1 MPYRQEIPLA
11 RLFVALGG
19 LLILV
24 LTAALVG
31 PYFVDWSS
39 YRENFEREASRIF
52 GRDVEVRGTAS
63 ARILPFPS
71 VTFTDV
77 VVRNASGGEAMTVSS
92 FAMDAELAPF
102 MSGEVLIF
110 DMRIDDADVVIRLD
124 EGGMPDWAVRPSVP
138 VGAEN
143 VTLENVTVTNGRVRI
158 VDGSSGSEHV
168 LSDVQATLSARSLA
182 GPWRAEGMA
191 GVDGIDT
198 AFSVTTGTLGSD
210 GGMRL
215 RLRADPVGVPLTIDM
230 DGNAR
235 IDPEAGLGYQGEFR
249 INASTVLPDPAITPP
264 PPADYR
270 LRGRFALSHDRLAA
284 DEFMLETGP
293 VADPYTAEGNA
304 VLALGAEPRFDIRAQ
319 GVQLRVDEAVGGSAS
334 LEERLGAV
342 SAFFTN
348 LPRPTIPGRIAVDLP
363 AVIAGD
369 TTIRDVQVTAEPD
382 PRGWRIASASAT
394 LPGRTRV
401 EADGL
406 LGTGDQLDFE
416 GNLLLAVRQPSGF
429 AAWLS
434 RDVDEAIR
442 RLPAA
447 GFSAEVRLS
456 EREQV
461 FRNLELA
468 LGSSVFRGEVVNRD
482 GGERPEMQLRLRGDG
497 LEVDGVAAFASLFV
511 TDGGRNRFADRDLDL
526 EIAARDMRIGGL
538 AADSV
543 DAAMQ
548 LRRGDLTV
556 ERLEIDNLAG
566 TSVRAFGT
574 LQGFPVAPTGSLEA
588 TVVSDDLAPLLS
600 AASLAVPQSLVLA
613 ELVERA
619 GLDPDFFRD
628 VDLLVNASGDAPDRS
643 GALTITAQGQ
653 AGGNSLDVSAAF
665 DRLAPDLKTVPLRL
679 SVSTELADAA
689 DFYTLFG
696 QPALPLGSM
705 GQGSAT
711 LLLDGVVAEGANL
724 SVALQGDDL
733 EARVDGSLTLGET
746 VSAVSG
752 LASLRSGDLEPWLL
766 AGGMSL
772 PGFGFGLPVE
782 LSSEVDLA
790 DGLLVVS
797 ALAGQIAEQPV
808 TGDLNIELRNG
819 RPHVTGAL
827 ALDLFDLSL
836 PAEYVL
842 GADSLAPTDDSR
854 WSRVPFA
861 QSAAMPFTGEVSIAA
876 DSVSLAQALP
886 MRDASMTLRMT
897 GDGMGL
903 TAFSA
908 RALGGQLTGTADI
921 RNDLGTAL
929 LTAQMQMQGLDL
941 GETFPDGLG
950 GRSDVSASLTATGKS
965 IAGVVAA
972 LSGSGSATVK
982 GLTVSGLSSD
992 ALARIVERADI
1003 AGRDAGEELLAGL
1016 VESEVRTGSL
1026 RVADAE
1032 FAFSVA
1038 GGSVRAAPVALD
1050 AAGTQLTVQPG
1061 LDLNAREAT
1070 VTGSLVYAPGPF
1082 EQVGSQPEV
1091 AIAVVGPLDAPTLS
1105 VDATPMVQFLTQR
1118 ALELEQ
1124 QRVEAMQASLLEQQ
1138 RLRREVRYFA
1148 ALADERVREESLRQQ
1163 TVPSIED
1170 AAPLPAPPQSS
1181 LPPSVSPEEMRER
1194 AARAAQ
1200 IQAEQG
1206 RLRAEEVVP
1215 PPVASSEERL
1225 TPSDETFFLDIQR
1238 FLQSDAPSLGD
1249 DFDTGD

>member
-39 YRENFEREASRIF
+39 YRESFEREASRIF

-77 VVRNASGGEAMTVSS
+77 VVRNASGEEAMTVSS

-102 MSGEVLIF
+102 LSGEVLIF

-143 VTLENVTVTNGRVRI
+143 VTLENVTVSNGRVRI
-158 VDGSSGSEHV
+158 VDGGSGREHV

-182 GPWRAEGMA
+182 GPWRADGMA
-191 GVDGIDT
+191 GVDGVET
-198 AFSVTTGTLGSD
+198 AFSVTTGTLGGD

-215 RLRADPVGVPLTIDM
+215 RLRADPVGVPVTIDM

-235 IDPEAGLGYQGEFR
+235 IDPDDGLGYEGEFR
-249 INASTVLPDPAITPP
+249 INASAAQPDPSLTPP

-270 LRGRFALSHDRLAA
+270 LRGQFELGHSRLAA

-293 VADPYTAEGNA
+293 VADPYTAEGTA
-304 VLALGAEPRFDIRAQ
+304 VLTLGAEPRFDISAQ

-334 LEERLGAV
+334 LDERLNAI
-342 SAFFTN
+342 SAFFAN

-369 TTIRDVQVTAEPD
+369 TTIRDVEVTAEPD

-394 LPGRTRV
+394 LPGRTRI

-406 LGTGDQLDFE
+406 LGIGEQLDFD

-434 RDVDEAIR
+434 RDVDDAIR

-456 EREQV
+456 ESEQA

-468 LGSSVFRGEVVNRD
+468 LGSSVFRGEVVNRENR
-482 GGERPEMQLRLRGDG
+482 ERPEVQLRLRGDG
-497 LEVDGVAAFASLFV
+497 LDVDGVAAFASLFV

-548 LRRGDLTV
+548 LRRGELTI
-556 ERLEIDNLAG
+556 EHLEVDNLAG
-566 TSVRAFGT
+566 TAIRAFGT
-574 LQGFPVAPTGSLEA
+574 LQGFPMAPTGSLEA

-600 AASLAVPQSLVLA
+600 AASLAVPQSLLLA
-613 ELVERA
+613 ELVERT

-628 VDLLVNASGDAPDRS
+628 VDLLVNASGGTPDRS
-643 GALTITAQGQ
+643 EALTVTAQGQ
-653 AGGNSLDVSAAF
+653 AGGNSLDISASF
-665 DRLAPDLKTVPLRL
+665 DRIAPDLKTVPLQL
-679 SVSTELADAA
+679 SASADMPDAA

-696 QPALPLGSM
+696 HPALPLGSM

-711 LLLDGVVAEGANL
+711 LSLDGVVAEGADL
-724 SVALQGDDL
+724 SVALQGEGV
-733 EARVDGSLTLGET
+733 EARIDGSLTLSDTG
-746 VSAVSG
+746 SAVSG
-752 LASLRSGDLEPWLL
+752 LASLRSDDLEPWLL
-766 AGGMSL
+766 AGGTTL

-782 LSSEVDLA
+782 LSSEVDFA
-790 DGLLVVS
+790 DGLVVVS
-797 ALAGQIAEQPV
+797 ELAGRIAEQPV

-827 ALDLFDLSL
+827 GLDLFDLAL

-842 GADSLAPTDDSR
+842 GADALAAADAS

-861 QSAAMPFTGEVSIAA
+861 QAAAMPFTAEIGLVA
-876 DSVSLAQALP
+876 DRVMLAQGLP

-897 GDGMGL
+897 GDGIGL
-903 TAFSA
+903 SGFSA
-908 RALGGQLTGTADI
+908 DALGGRLTGSADI

-929 LTAQMQMQGLDL
+929 LTAQVQMQGLAL
-941 GETFPDGLG
+941 GEIFEDGLAG
-950 GRSDVSASLTATGKS
+950 LSDLSASLTATGKS

-972 LSGSGSATVK
+972 LSGSGSATVE
-982 GLTVSGLSSD
+982 GLTISGLSGD
-992 ALARIVERADI
+992 ALGRIVERADA
-1003 AGRDAGEELLAGL
+1003 AGRDAGEDLLAGL
-1016 VESEVRTGSL
+1016 VESEVRGGTL
-1026 RVADAE
+1026 PVADAE

-1038 GGSVRAAPVALD
+1038 GGSLRAAPVALD
-1050 AAGTQLTVQPG
+1050 ASGAQLTVQPG
-1061 LDLNAREAT
+1061 LDLNAREVA
-1070 VTGSLVYAPGPF
+1070 VAGSLVYAPGPY

-1091 AIAVVGPLDAPTLS
+1091 GIAVVGPLDGPTLAI
-1105 VDATPMVQFLTQR
+1105 DTTPMVQFLTQR

-1138 RLRREVRYFA
+1138 RLRREVRYFT
-1148 ALADERVREESLRQQ
+1148 ALAEERARAETVRQQ
-1163 TVPSIED
+1163 IVPSVEQ
-1170 AAPLPAPPQSS
+1170 ATPLQVPPQSS

-1200 IQAEQG
+1200 IQAEQS
-1206 RLRAEEVVP
+1206 RLRADDEL
-1215 PPVASSEERL
+1215 PPVVSSEERL

-1238 FLQSDAPSLGD
+1238 FLQSDGPSLGD
-1249 DFDTGD
+1249 EFDTGN

>member
-77 VVRNASGGEAMTVSS
+77 VVRNASGEEAMTVSS

-102 MSGEVLIF
+102 LSGEVLIF

-124 EGGMPDWAVRPSVP
+124 QGGMPDWAVRPSVP
-138 VGAEN
+138 VGADN
-143 VTLENVTVTNGRVRI
+143 VTLENVTVTNGSVRI
-158 VDGSSGSEHV
+158 VDGGSGREHV

-182 GPWRAEGMA
+182 GPWRADGMA
-191 GVDGIDT
+191 ELDGIET

-235 IDPEAGLGYQGEFR
+235 IDRDEGLGYRGEFR
-249 INASTVLPDPAITPP
+249 INASTALPDPAITPP

-270 LRGRFALSHDRLAA
+270 LRGQFALRHDRVAA
-284 DEFMLETGP
+284 DQFMLETGP
-293 VADPYTAEGNA
+293 VVDPYTAEGTA
-304 VLALGAEPRFDIRAQ
+304 VLTLGAEPRFDISAQ

-334 LEERLGAV
+334 FDERLSEV
-342 SAFFTN
+342 SAFFAN

-394 LPGRTRV
+394 LPGRTRI
-401 EADGL
+401 EANGL
-406 LGTGDQLDFE
+406 LGIDEQLDFE
-416 GNLLLAVRQPSGF
+416 GDLLLAVRQPSGF

-434 RDVDEAIR
+434 RDVDDAIR

-456 EREQV
+456 EREQA

-482 GGERPEMQLRLRGDG
+482 GGVRPEMQLRLEGDG
-497 LEVDGVAAFASLFV
+497 LDVDGIAAFASLFV

-548 LRRGDLTV
+548 LRRGQLTV

-566 TSVRAFGT
+566 TAIRAFGM
-574 LQGFPVAPTGSLEA
+574 LQGFPVAPTGELEA

-600 AASLAVPQSLVLA
+600 AASLAVPQSFVLA

-628 VDLLVNASGDAPDRS
+628 VDLLVNASGGAPERS

-653 AGGNSLDVSAAF
+653 AGGNSFDVNAAF
-665 DRLAPDLKTVPLRL
+665 DRMAPDLKTVPLRL
-679 SVSTELADAA
+679 DVTAELPDAT
-689 DFYTLFG
+689 DIYTLVG
-696 QPALPLGSM
+696 RPSLPLGSL
-705 GQGSAT
+705 GQGRAALSVA
-711 LLLDGVVAEGANL
+711 GIVAEGADL
-724 SVALQGDDL
+724 SLSLEADDL
-733 EARVDGSLTLGET
+733 QARIDGMLMLSET
-746 VSAVSG
+746 GSAVSG
-752 LASLRSGDLEPWLL
+752 LASVQSGDLEPWLL
-766 AGGMSL
+766 ANGTTL

-782 LSSEVDLA
+782 LSSEIDFA
-790 DGLLVVS
+790 DGLLVAS
-797 ALAGQIAEQPV
+797 ELAGRIAEQPV

-827 ALDLFDLSL
+827 GLDSFDLAL

-842 GADSLAPTDDSR
+842 GADALAPADGS

-861 QSAAMPFTGEVSIAA
+861 QAAAMPFTAEISVVA
-876 DSVSLAQALP
+876 DRVSLAQALP
-886 MRDASMTLRMT
+886 MTDASMTLRMT

-903 TAFSA
+903 TGFSA
-908 RALGGQLTGTADI
+908 DGVGGRLTGSADI

-929 LTAQMQMQGLDL
+929 LTAQLQMQDLLLGNAFADGLD
-941 GETFPDGLG
+941 GQA
-950 GRSDVSASLTATGKS
+950 DVSASLTATGKS

-972 LSGSGSATVK
+972 LSGSGSATVE
-982 GLTVSGLSSD
+982 GLTLSGLSGD
-992 ALARIVERADI
+992 ALDRIVERADL
-1003 AGRDAGEELLAGL
+1003 AGRDAGEDLLAGL
-1016 VESEVRTGSL
+1016 VESEVRGGTM
-1026 RVADAE
+1026 RVADGE

-1038 GGSVRAAPVALD
+1038 GGALRAAPVALD
-1050 AAGTQLTVQPG
+1050 ANGTQLTVQPG
-1061 LDLNAREAT
+1061 LDLNTLEVA
-1070 VTGSLVYAPGPF
+1070 VTGSLVYAPGPY

-1091 AIAVVGPLDAPTLS
+1091 GIAVLGPLDAPRLS

-1148 ALADERVREESLRQQ
+1148 ALADERAREDSLREQM
-1163 TVPSIED
+1163 VPSVED

-1181 LPPSVSPEEMRER
+1181 LPPSVSPEELRER

-1200 IQAEQG
+1200 IQAEQS
-1206 RLRAEEVVP
+1206 RLRAEEEVP
-1215 PPVASSEERL
+1215 PPVASSDERL
-1225 TPSDETFFLDIQR
+1225 TPTDETFFLDIQR
-1238 FLQSDAPSLGD
+1238 FLQSDGPSLGD
-1249 DFDTGD
+1249 EFDTGN